1 MRRLRVD
8 DEVVVLAGKDRG
20 RTGSVVGFVGNDRV
34 VVGNVNMVRKHLRAT
49 QPGARQGIF
58 SQEAALHI
66 SNVAIL
72 NPNTNKPDKVGFR
85 EEDGAKIRF
94 FRSTGERIDVT

>member
-8 DEVVVLAGKDRG
+8 DEVIVLSGKDRG
-20 RTGSVVGFVGNDRV
+20 STGAIVQFVGDDRV

-58 SQEAALHI
+58 SQEAAMHI
-66 SNVAIL
+66 SNVAIF
-72 NPNTNKPDKVGFR
+72 NPNTEKPDKVGFR
-85 EEDGAKIRF
+85 EEKGAKVRF
-94 FRSTGERIDVT
+94 YRSTGERIDP

>member
-8 DEVVVLAGKDRG
+8 DEVVVVSGKDRG
-20 RTGSVVGFVGNDRV
+20 RTGHVVRFVGDDRV
-34 VVGNVNMVRKHLRAT
+34 VVTNVNKVRVHLRAT

-66 SNVAIL
+66 SNVAIF
-72 NPNTNKPDKVGFR
+72 NPNTEKPDKVGFR
-85 EEDGAKIRF
+85 EEEGKKIRF
-94 FRSTGERIDVT
+94 YRSTGERIDA

>member
-8 DEVVVLAGKDRG
+8 DEVIVLSGKDRG
-20 RTGSVVGFVGNDRV
+20 ATGAIVQFVGDDRV

-66 SNVAIL
+66 SNVAIF
-72 NPNTNKPDKVGFR
+72 NPNTEKPDKVGFR
-85 EEDGAKIRF
+85 EEEGAKVRF
-94 FRSTGERIDVT
+94 YRSTGERIDP